1 MMTKKLT
8 RNILVWSF
16 ICILLICISNSY
28 AAETKNI
35 KWSNNLLLNSSFEDG
50 LKNWQVPSWLRNYL
64 VLPKIDKAIIHGGG
78 MASLKF
84 EGEAGKYFRVYQK
97 ITAPSNAKKYKFDC
111 WIKMED
117 FENSWVVLLTI
128 KCFYKEKADKKFKTK
143 NITAGITHWSKTSL
157 PWTLKS
163 KEFTVPPNTKYI
175 SVYLIACSHKCNGS
189 PKCLGRAW
197 FDNVSLRYKQPITSV
212 DNKKDGV

>member
-1 MMTKKLT
+1 
-8 RNILVWSF
+8 
-16 ICILLICISNSY
+16 
-28 AAETKNI
+28 
-35 KWSNNLLLNSSFEDG
+35 
-50 LKNWQVPSWLRNYL
+50 
-64 VLPKIDKAIIHGGG
+64 

-97 ITAPSNAKKYKFDC
+97 ITAPVNAKKYKFDC

-117 FENSWVVLLTI
+117 FENSWVILLTVE
-128 KCFYKEKADKKFKTK
+128 CFYKEKGDKNFKTK

-163 KEFTVPPNTKYI
+163 KEFTIPQSTKYI
-175 SVYLIACSHKCNGS
+175 SVYLVACSPKCNGS

-197 FDNVSLRYKQPITSV
+197 FDNVSLRYTRRVDSL
-212 DNKKDGV
+212 DNKKGRDNE